1 MDTRIQ
7 NSKLRL
13 PPAIVFGIGFGIL
26 AFLCAMQA
34 WAHDFAPRANQDDKN
49 KELVEKGKKAYEAY
63 TCRECHGRNGEGTD
77 DAPDLTT
84 SHLNSAEVSKF
95 LQRPSADADAKGMP
109 IIPADSPDLEPLVA
123 YVMSLRKPPPK
134 QP

>member
-1 MDTRIQ
+1 MRCAPQKHILKARH
-7 NSKLRL
+7 SRL
-13 PPAIVFGIGFGIL
+13 FVTGVGVL
-26 AFLCAMQA
+26 ALLCAMRV
-34 WAHDFAPRANQDDKN
+34 WPYDFATQANQEDKN

-77 DAPDLTT
+77 DAPDLTN
-84 SHLNSAEVSKF
+84 SHLTDAEVSKF

-109 IIPADSPDLEPLVA
+109 IIPADSPDLAPLVA

-134 QP
+134 